1 MDDRIVQFIAGLRA
15 SGVRVSLAES
25 QDALLA
31 VSHLGVSDRGAFK
44 TALRT
49 TLVKEQTD
57 HATFEALFP
66 KYFGTAGPPPMAP
79 EQGLDPEALDQLR
92 QAMQM
97 LAGMLGD
104 LLQQMLAG
112 EGPSMEEIDRAMQRA
127 GARSARSLRDEA
139 WLTRRT
145 LEQLG
150 LADLQEQIEQL
161 LQQLALLG
169 MTAQARESLRAL
181 LEVNTESLTRQVQHQ
196 VGARLAEMLAHPRT
210 APTDDAELI
219 DRPFQALSARET
231 EELRHQVARMA
242 ARLRTRA
249 ALRHKRGEGRTLDAK
264 ATLRSSIQFG
274 GVPFELVRKVRRRK
288 PKFTVICDVS
298 TSMRPVAYFLLL
310 FVYQIQDQ
318 VSRTRSF
325 AFIDHLEDI
334 SPAFAAGRPELAI
347 PSVLYRLP
355 PGHYN
360 TDLGHSL
367 AQLVQ
372 DHPDTVDGRTTLIVC
387 GDGRNNYND
396 PRTDLLQD
404 LTRRA
409 RKAVW
414 FNPEHPAVWGTE
426 DSGMLAYAPLV
437 DDVFQVSTLRQ
448 LGRAIDQLF
457 L

>member
-25 QDALLA
+25 QDAFHA
-31 VSHLGVSDRGAFK
+31 VSHLGVSDREAFRL
-44 TALRT
+44 ALRT
-49 TLVKEQTD
+49 TLVKERTD
-57 HATFEALFP
+57 HPTFDSLFP
-66 KYFGTAGPPPMAP
+66 KYFGTAGPPPLGA
-79 EQGLDPEALDQLR
+79 EQALGRDELEQLR
-92 QAMQM
+92 QALQM
-97 LAGMLGD
+97 LAGRLSE
-104 LLQQMLAG
+104 LLQQMLTG
-112 EGPSMEEIDRAMQRA
+112 ERPSTKQIDEAMQRA
-127 GARSARSLRDEA
+127 GARAARSMRDET

-145 LEQLG
+145 MEQMG
-150 LADLQEQIEQL
+150 LSDLQEEIEAL
-161 LQQLALLG
+161 LQLLG
-169 MTAQARESLRAL
+169 MLGMTPRSREELRAL
-181 LEVNTESLTRQVQHQ
+181 LEGNIESLSRQVQHQ
-196 VGARLAEMLAHPRT
+196 VGVRLAERLAHPPRR
-210 APTDDAELI
+210 PPGDGEVI
-219 DRPFQALSARET
+219 DRPFQALSAAEMD
-231 EELRHQVARMA
+231 ELRHQVTRMA

-249 ALRHKRGEGRTLDAK
+249 ALRHKRGKGRSLDVK
-264 ATLRSSIQFG
+264 ATLRSSVQFG
-274 GVPFELVRKVRRRK
+274 GVPFELIHKVRRRK

-310 FVYQIQDQ
+310 FIYQIQDQ

-334 SPAFAAGRPELAI
+334 SQEFETSRPEIAI

-360 TDLGHSL
+360 TDLGFSL
-367 AQLVQ
+367 SQLAQ

-396 PRTDLLQD
+396 PRTDVLQD

-414 FNPEHPAVWGTE
+414 FNPEPPRQWGIE
-426 DSGMLAYAPLV
+426 DSDMLAYAPVV
-437 DDVFQVSTLRQ
+437 DNVFQVSTLRQ
-448 LGRAIDQLF
+448 LGLAIDQLF

>member
-25 QDALLA
+25 QDAFQA
-31 VSHLGVSDRGAFK
+31 VSHLGVSDREAFK
-44 TALRT
+44 SALRA
-49 TLVKEQTD
+49 TLVKERTD
-57 HATFEALFP
+57 RATFEALFP
-66 KYFGTAGPPPMAP
+66 KYFGTAGPPPLGP
-79 EQGLDPEALDQLR
+79 EQALGPEELEQLR
-92 QAMQM
+92 QALQALAGMLSKLLEQM
-97 LAGMLGD
+97 LAG
-104 LLQQMLAG
+104 QR
-112 EGPSMEEIDRAMQRA
+112 PSTKEIDEAMRRA
-127 GARSARSLRDEA
+127 GARAARSMRDEG

-150 LADLQEQIEQL
+150 LADLQQEIEEL
-161 LQQLALLG
+161 LQQLAMLG

-181 LEVNTESLTRQVQHQ
+181 LETNRESISQQVEHQ
-196 VGARLAEMLAHPRT
+196 VGARLAEMLAHPRNRP
-210 APTDDAELI
+210 ATDGDVI
-219 DRPFQALSARET
+219 DRPFQALSAAEM

-249 ALRHKRGEGRTLDAK
+249 ALRQKRGEGRTLDAK
-264 ATLRSSIQFG
+264 ATLRSSVQFG
-274 GVPFELVRKVRRRK
+274 GVPFELIHRVRRRK
-288 PKFTVICDVS
+288 PKFTVICDIS

-310 FVYQIQDQ
+310 FIYQIQDQ
-318 VSRTRSF
+318 ISRTRSF

-334 SPAFAAGRPELAI
+334 SQEFEMSRPEIAI

-360 TDLGHSL
+360 TDLGSSL
-367 AQLVQ
+367 AQFTR

-387 GDGRNNYND
+387 GDGRNNFND
-396 PRTDLLQD
+396 PRSDLLQD

-409 RKAVW
+409 RKVVW
-414 FNPEHPAVWGTE
+414 FNPEPPGIWGTD
-426 DSGMLAYAPLV
+426 DSDMLAYAPVV
-437 DDVFQVSTLRQ
+437 DNVFQVSTLRE

>member
-25 QDALLA
+25 QDALRA
-31 VSHLGVSDRGAFK
+31 VSRLGVSDREAFRL
-44 TALRT
+44 ALRT
-49 TLVKEQTD
+49 TLVKERTD
-57 HATFEALFP
+57 HPTFDSLFP
-66 KYFGTAGPPPMAP
+66 KYFGTAGPPPLGA
-79 EQGLDPEALDQLR
+79 EQALGRDELEQLR
-92 QAMQM
+92 QALQM
-97 LAGMLGD
+97 LAGRLSE

-112 EGPSMEEIDRAMQRA
+112 ERPSTKEIDDAMQRA
-127 GARSARSLRDEA
+127 GARAARSMRDET

-145 LEQLG
+145 MEQMG
-150 LADLQEQIEQL
+150 LADLQDEIEALLQL
-161 LQQLALLG
+161 LAMLG
-169 MTAQARESLRAL
+169 MTPRSREELRAL
-181 LEVNTESLTRQVQHQ
+181 LEGNIESLSRQVQHQ
-196 VGARLAEMLAHPRT
+196 VGVRLAERLAHPARR
-210 APTDDAELI
+210 PPGDGEVI
-219 DRPFQALSARET
+219 DRPFQALSSAEMD
-231 EELRHQVARMA
+231 ELRHQVTRMA
-242 ARLRTRA
+242 AHLRTRA
-249 ALRHKRGEGRTLDAK
+249 ALRHKRGKGRSLDAK
-264 ATLRSSIQFG
+264 ATLRSSVQYG
-274 GVPFELVRKVRRRK
+274 GVPFELIHKVRRRK

-310 FVYQIQDQ
+310 FIYQIQDQ

-334 SPAFAAGRPELAI
+334 SQEFETSRPEVAI

-360 TDLGHSL
+360 TDLGFSL
-367 AQLVQ
+367 WQLAR

-396 PRTDLLQD
+396 PRTDVLQD

-414 FNPEHPAVWGTE
+414 FNPEPPRQWGTE
-426 DSGMLAYAPLV
+426 DSDMLAYAPVV
-437 DDVFQVSTLRQ
+437 DNVFQVSTLRQ
-448 LGRAIDQLF
+448 LGQAIGQLF